1 MKAGKKKPVGGN
13 VRQENGDTMPAPQW
27 HTRHEPAQMDPVEL
41 RSELEFWR
49 EAYSDHP
56 AFSPNRSFAEY
67 EPALKIGIQ
76 AFLGGHAPTFEEI
89 RDGLG
94 EAYGAVPLPDRLEW
108 DEASSAAAAA
118 WHRMVN
124 MRRMHR
130 AAAKAASRPVVPV
143 GSLLAR

>member
-1 MKAGKKKPVGGN
+1 MSAH
-13 VRQENGDTMPAPQW
+13 DW
-27 HTRHEPAQMDPVEL
+27 HHRHEPVPMDPVEL
-41 RSELEFWR
+41 RNELEFWQG
-49 EAYSDHP
+49 AYRDHP

-76 AFLGGHAPTFEEI
+76 AFLDGHAPTFEEI

-130 AAAKAASRPVVPV
+130 AATKAASRSTTPV